1 MKRLLVILL
10 ALAMV
15 FALAAC
21 GGNEEGNTS
30 APAESA
36 APAESVPAES
46 AAPAESVPAEE
57 SVPET
62 DIFAKSEGVMTYAE
76 YEAAA
81 IDSAVVIE
89 TFIQDKQ
96 GWWENEGVGV
106 ATFYTQDNEGGY
118 FLYNMP
124 CSKEDYDALVKGT
137 KIKVTGFKSEWSGEI
152 EITDAAYVVEEGTY
166 VAEAFDVTELIGTG
180 DLAKRMNTF
189 AVIKGATVEAVG
201 QDENGADAAWFYKW
215 NGSGKE
221 GDDLYFK
228 INVNGVSF
236 TVTVESYLCGP
247 DTEVY
252 QAVKELKIGDNIDL
266 EGFLYWYN
274 GAQPHVTKVTVNG

>member
-76 YEAAA
+76 Y
-81 IDSAVVIE
+81 
-89 TFIQDKQ
+89 
-96 GWWENEGVGV
+96 
-106 ATFYTQDNEGGY
+106 
-118 FLYNMP
+118 
-124 CSKEDYDALVKGT
+124 
-137 KIKVTGFKSEWSGEI
+137 
-152 EITDAAYVVEEGTY
+152 DAA
-166 VAEAFDVTELIGTG
+166 EL
-180 DLAKRMNTF
+180 NS
-189 AVIKGATVEAVG
+189 E
-201 QDENGADAAWFYKW
+201 
-215 NGSGKE
+215 
-221 GDDLYFK
+221 
-228 INVNGVSF
+228 
-236 TVTVESYLCGP
+236 VTV
-247 DTEVY
+247 
-252 QAVKELKIGDNIDL
+252 
-266 EGFLYWYN
+266 
-274 GAQPHVTKVTVNG
+274 